1 MILFLEF
8 AVGGVRGGE
17 TYYLHFHSF
26 MKNRFPDVLPGNLS
40 HRPPEAI
47 GIIGNLIYSLA
58 LAKEKKP
65 ELIVIDVSSGI
76 RNALA
81 VRWMKKNNRKV
92 LVIVQEQ
99 RLHYMIN
106 LSIVRWFV
114 RQFEKYLMRNADI
127 LLVNSAYSAELA
139 RRKGADKDISC
150 VIARPGLE
158 NYVSLGDR
166 IHSRKENR
174 EDPLGLLFVG
184 VCAEHKGIIYLV
196 EAMNILKDLNI
207 KLNIVG
213 KYSAKDSYFR
223 KMQKYI
229 DRHNLRDRIEFHGFI
244 EREQLA
250 RLYRE
255 SSLYV
260 HPSLMEGYGMVLAEA
275 MSFGMPIVASSAG
288 AIPELIED
296 GINGILVRPRDSQG
310 LAGAIRKLCRDDA
323 TRIAMGKENYRRLKD
338 LAKWHDFDAVLEKEM
353 IPAIESATGLKA
365 RR

>member
-8 AVGGVRGGE
+8 SVGGVRGGE
-17 TYYLHFHSF
+17 IYHLHFHSF
-26 MKNRFPDVLPGNLS
+26 MKNRFPDVFPGILS
-40 HRPPEAI
+40 DRPPEAI

-127 LLVNSAYSAELA
+127 LLVNSAYSADLA

-275 MSFGMPIVASSAG
+275 MSFGMPIVASSVG

-296 GINGILVRPRDSQG
+296 GINGILVRSRDSQG